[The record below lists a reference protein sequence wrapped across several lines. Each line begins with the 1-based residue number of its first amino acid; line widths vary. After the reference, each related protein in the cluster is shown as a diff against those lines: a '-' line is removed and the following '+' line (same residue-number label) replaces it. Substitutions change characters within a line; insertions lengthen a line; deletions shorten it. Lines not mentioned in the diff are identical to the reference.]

1 MVADDRR
8 TRILDAA
15 EELFA
20 EDGFDAT
27 PTARIADAA
36 GVPKGLVFYY
46 FPRKIDLLLTL
57 LQERLPTP
65 AKVAAKDVVRRGDPA
80 GSLLALHRRLGLES
94 HDSLVLRTIIFRES
108 GTHPE
113 VRDHLRQ
120 LRRSLIELTE
130 SALDQAVEW
139 TLAKTLRR
147 QAAETFVS
155 VMIDHANARRA
166 GGALPDVQGAAAVVA
181 LAVGAPAGGRQG
193 ATDRL

>member
-1 MVADDRR
+1 MAAADRR

-20 EDGFDAT
+20 VDGFDAT
-27 PTARIADAA
+27 PTARVAESAR
-36 GVPKGLVFYY
+36 VPKGLVFYY

-65 AKVAAKDVVRRGDPA
+65 TKETLKGVVRRGDLA
-80 GSLLALHRRLGLES
+80 GSLLAMHRRLGLED

-113 VRDHLRQ
+113 VRDHLHR

-130 SALDQAVEW
+130 QAVEQAVEW
-139 TLAKTLRR
+139 TVGKKLSR

-155 VMIDHANARRA
+155 VMLDHANAQRA
-166 GGALPDVQGAAAVVA
+166 GSAPPDVQAAATVVA
-181 LAVGAPAGGRQG
+181 LAVGASGAG
-193 ATDRL
+193 

>member
-1 MVADDRR
+1 MTTEDRR

-27 PTARIADAA
+27 PTSRVADAA
-36 GVPKGLVFYY
+36 KVPKGLVFYY

-57 LQERLPTP
+57 LQERLPVPTKE
-65 AKVAAKDVVRRGDPA
+65 AVTDVVQPGDPA
-80 GSLLALHRRLGLES
+80 GSLVALHDSLGLES

-108 GTHPE
+108 GTHE
-113 VRDHLRQ
+113 QVRDHLHQ
-120 LRRSLIELTE
+120 LRRSLVELTE

-155 VMIDHANARRA
+155 VMLDHANARRA

-181 LAVGAPAGGRQG
+181 LAVGSR
-193 ATDRL
+193 ATR

>member
-1 MVADDRR
+1 MAEEDRR

-27 PTARIADAA
+27 PTARVADAA
-36 GVPKGLVFYY
+36 EVPKGLVFYY

-57 LQERLPTP
+57 LHERLPAPPKDT
-65 AKVAAKDVVRRGDPA
+65 VAGVVRRGDPA
-80 GSLLALHRRLGLES
+80 GSLLALHRRLGLED

-113 VRDHLRQ
+113 VRDHLRR
-120 LRRSLIELTE
+120 LRRSLVELTE

-155 VMIDHANARRA
+155 VMLDHANARRA
-166 GGALPDVQGAAAVVA
+166 GGALPDMQGAAAVVA
-181 LAVGAPAGGRQG
+181 LAVGAPGLA
-193 ATDRL
+193 

>member
-1 MVADDRR
+1 MATADRR

-20 EDGFDAT
+20 VDGFDAT
-27 PTARIADAA
+27 PTARVAEVAA
-36 GVPKGLVFYY
+36 VPKGLVFYY

-65 AKVAAKDVVRRGDPA
+65 TKETIAGVVRRGDPA
-80 GSLLALHRRLGLES
+80 GSLLAMHRRLGLEG

-108 GTHPE
+108 ATHPE
-113 VRDHLRQ
+113 VREHLRR
-120 LRRSLIELTE
+120 LRRSLVELTE
-130 SALDQAVEW
+130 AALDQAVEW
-139 TLAKTLRR
+139 SVTEKLRR

-155 VMIDHANARRA
+155 VMLDHANARRA

-181 LAVGAPAGGRQG
+181 LAMGSPGTG
-193 ATDRL
+193 

>member
-1 MVADDRR
+1 MAADDRR

-36 GVPKGLVFYY
+36 AVPKGLVFYY

-57 LQERLPTP
+57 LQERLPAP
-65 AKVAAKDVVRRGDPA
+65 SRDAVEGVVRRGDPA
-80 GSLLALHRRLGLES
+80 RSLLALHRRLGLDT

-113 VRDHLRQ
+113 VRDHLRR
-120 LRRSLIELTE
+120 LRRSLVELTE
-130 SALDQAVEW
+130 TALDQAVEW
-139 TLAKTLRR
+139 TLAKRLRH

-155 VMIDHANARRA
+155 VMLDHANARRS
-166 GGALPDVQGAAAVVA
+166 GGAAPDVEGAAAVVA
-181 LAVGAPAGGRQG
+181 LAVGARAGLAFG
-193 ATDRL
+193 

>member
-1 MVADDRR
+1 VTPDDRR

-20 EDGFDAT
+20 EEGFDAT

-36 GVPKGLVFYY
+36 AVPKGLVFYY

-57 LQERLPTP
+57 LEERLPAP
-65 AKVAAKDVVRRGDPA
+65 PPDAVEGVVRLGDPA
-80 GSLLALHRRLGLES
+80 RSLVALHRRLGLET

-113 VRDHLRQ
+113 VRDHLRW
-120 LRRSLIELTE
+120 LRRSLVELTE
-130 SALDQAVEW
+130 AALDQAVDW
-139 TLAKTLRR
+139 ALAKTLRR

-155 VMIDHANARRA
+155 VMLDHANARRT
-166 GGALPDVQGAAAVVA
+166 GGMPPDVHGAAAVVA
-181 LAVGAPAGGRQG
+181 LALGAPP
-193 ATDRL
+193 RLAF

>member
-1 MVADDRR
+1 MADADRR

-20 EDGFDAT
+20 VDGFDAT
-27 PTARIADAA
+27 PTARVAEAA
-36 GVPKGLVFYY
+36 HVPKGLVFYY

-57 LQERLPTP
+57 LQERLPVPT
-65 AKVAAKDVVRRGDPA
+65 KDAVVGVVRRGDPA
-80 GSLLALHRRLGLES
+80 ASLLAMHRKLGLED

-113 VRDHLRQ
+113 VREHLRQ
-120 LRRSLIELTE
+120 LRRSLVDLTE
-130 SALDQAVEW
+130 AALDQAVEW

-155 VMIDHANARRA
+155 VMLDHANARRA
-166 GGALPDVQGAAAVVA
+166 GGALPDVQGAAAGGA
-181 LAVGAPAGGRQG
+181 RAVGAPGLA
-193 ATDRL
+193 

>member
-1 MVADDRR
+1 MKAATDRR

-20 EDGFDAT
+20 VDGFDAT
-27 PTARIADAA
+27 PTARVAEAA
-36 GVPKGLVFYY
+36 SVPKGLVFYY

-65 AKVAAKDVVRRGDPA
+65 TKDTVADVVRRGDPA
-80 GSLLALHRRLGLES
+80 ASLLAMHRRLGLED

-113 VRDHLRQ
+113 VRDHLRK
-120 LRRSLIELTE
+120 LRRSLVELTE
-130 SALDQAVEW
+130 SALEQAAEW
-139 TLAKTLRR
+139 SVAAKLRR

-155 VMIDHANARRA
+155 VMLDHANARRA

-181 LAVGAPAGGRQG
+181 LAIGAPGLA
-193 ATDRL
+193 

>member
-1 MVADDRR
+1 MAADDRR

-20 EDGFDAT
+20 EEGYDAT
-27 PTARIADAA
+27 PTARIADEAA
-36 GVPKGLVFYY
+36 VPKGLVFYY
-46 FPRKIDLLLTL
+46 FPHKIDLLLTL
-57 LQERLPTP
+57 LKERLPVP
-65 AKVAAKDVVRRGDPA
+65 AKDAVQGVVRRGDPA
-80 GSLLALHRRLGLES
+80 GSLLALHRRLGLEE

-113 VRDHLRQ
+113 VRDHLRR
-120 LRRSLIELTE
+120 LRRSLVELTE

-139 TLAKTLRR
+139 TLGKKLRR

-155 VMIDHANARRA
+155 VMLDNANARRA

-181 LAVGAPAGGRQG
+181 LAVGAPPGLVFG
-193 ATDRL
+193 

>member
-1 MVADDRR
+1 MAADDRR

-27 PTARIADAA
+27 PTARVAEAA
-36 GVPKGLVFYY
+36 EVPKGLVFYD

-57 LQERLPTP
+57 LQERLPAPTKE
-65 AKVAAKDVVRRGDPA
+65 AVAGVVRRGDPA

-108 GTHPE
+108 GTHPQ
-113 VRDHLRQ
+113 VRDHLRR
-120 LRRSLIELTE
+120 LRRSLVELTE

-139 TLAKTLRR
+139 RLAKTLRR

-155 VMIDHANARRA
+155 VMLDHANARRA
-166 GGALPDVQGAAAVVA
+166 DGALPDMQGAAAVVA
-181 LAVGAPAGGRQG
+181 LAVGAPGLA
-193 ATDRL
+193 

>member
-1 MVADDRR
+1 MPADDRR

-15 EELFA
+15 EALFA
-20 EDGFDAT
+20 VDGFDAT
-27 PTARIADAA
+27 PTARVAEAA
-36 GVPKGLVFYY
+36 AVPKGLVFYY

-57 LQERLPTP
+57 LKERLPTP
-65 AKVAAKDVVRRGDPA
+65 TKDMVAGVVRRGDPA
-80 GSLLALHRRLGLES
+80 GSLLAMHRRLGLED

-120 LRRSLIELTE
+120 LRRSLVELTE
-130 SALDQAVEW
+130 VALDQAVEW
-139 TLAKTLRR
+139 SVARTLRR

-155 VMIDHANARRA
+155 VMLDHANARRA

-181 LAVGAPAGGRQG
+181 LAVGTPTLA
-193 ATDRL
+193 

>member
-1 MVADDRR
+1 MAPDDRR

-20 EDGFDAT
+20 GDGFDAT
-27 PTARIADAA
+27 PTARIAGAA

-57 LQERLPTP
+57 LEERLPVP
-65 AKVAAKDVVRRGDPA
+65 ESIRGVVRRGDPA
-80 GSLLALHRRLGLES
+80 RSLVALHRSLGLET

-113 VRDHLRQ
+113 VRDHLRR
-120 LRRSLIELTE
+120 LRRSLVRLTE
-130 SALDQAVEW
+130 GALDQAVEW
-139 TLAKTLRR
+139 TLAATLRR

-155 VMIDHANARRA
+155 VMLDHANARRA
-166 GGALPDVQGAAAVVA
+166 GGALPDVKGAAAVVA
-181 LAVGAPAGGRQG
+181 LAVGAPAG
-193 ATDRL
+193 

>member
-1 MVADDRR
+1 MAAEHRR

-27 PTARIADAA
+27 PTARVAEAA
-36 GVPKGLVFYY
+36 KVPKGLVFYY

-57 LQERLPTP
+57 LQERLPAP
-65 AKVAAKDVVRRGDPA
+65 AKEAVKDVVRRGDPA
-80 GSLLALHRRLGLES
+80 GSLLALHSRLGLED

-120 LRRSLIELTE
+120 LRRSLVELTE

-155 VMIDHANARRA
+155 VMLDHANARRA
-166 GGALPDVQGAAAVVA
+166 GGALPDMQGAAAVVA
-181 LAVGAPAGGRQG
+181 LAVGAPGLA
-193 ATDRL
+193 

>member
-1 MVADDRR
+1 MTADDRR

-27 PTARIADAA
+27 PTARVAEAA
-36 GVPKGLVFYY
+36 KVPKGLVFYY

-57 LQERLPTP
+57 LQERLPAPTKD
-65 AKVAAKDVVRRGDPA
+65 AVSDVVRRGDPA

-113 VRDHLRQ
+113 VRDHLRR
-120 LRRSLIELTE
+120 LRRTLVELTE

-155 VMIDHANARRA
+155 VMLDHANARRA
-166 GGALPDVQGAAAVVA
+166 GGALPDMQGAAAVVA
-181 LAVGAPAGGRQG
+181 LAVGAPGLA
-193 ATDRL
+193 

>member
-1 MVADDRR
+1 MTTADRR

-20 EDGFDAT
+20 VDGFDAT
-27 PTARIADAA
+27 PTARVAAAAD
-36 GVPKGLVFYY
+36 VPKGLVFYY

-65 AKVAAKDVVRRGDPA
+65 TKETLAGVVRRGDPA
-80 GSLLALHRRLGLES
+80 GSLLAMHRRLGLED

-120 LRRSLIELTE
+120 LRRSLVELTE
-130 SALDQAVEW
+130 SALDQAVGR
-139 TLAKTLRR
+139 TLAKVLRR

-155 VMIDHANARRA
+155 VMLDHANARRA

-181 LAVGAPAGGRQG
+181 LAVGAPGLG
-193 ATDRL
+193 

>member
-1 MVADDRR
+1 MTAHERR

-27 PTARIADAA
+27 PTARVAERAQ
-36 GVPKGLVFYY
+36 VPKGLVFYY
-46 FPRKIDLLLTL
+46 FPRKTDLLLTL

-65 AKVAAKDVVRRGDPA
+65 TYDVAAGAVRRGDPA
-80 GSLLALHRRLGLES
+80 AALLAMHRRLGLED

-113 VRDHLRQ
+113 VREHLHR
-120 LRRSLIELTE
+120 LRRALVEATE
-130 SALDQAVEW
+130 SALDQAIEW
-139 TLAKTLRR
+139 TVAKKLRR

-155 VMIDHANARRA
+155 VMLDHANARRA
-166 GGALPDVQGAAAVVA
+166 GGALPDVKGAAAVVA
-181 LAVGAPAGGRQG
+181 LAVGTPAPA
-193 ATDRL
+193 